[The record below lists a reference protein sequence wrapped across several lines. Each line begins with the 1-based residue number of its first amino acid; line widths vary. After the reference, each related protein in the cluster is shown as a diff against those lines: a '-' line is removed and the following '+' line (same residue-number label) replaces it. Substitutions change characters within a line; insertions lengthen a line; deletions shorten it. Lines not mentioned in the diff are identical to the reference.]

1 MSHQSRPWILRRTTL
16 LASGGRMVNLLD
28 RKAKF
33 DSVKYD
39 LKAVQFHMQRY
50 DNGSVDVLAKQCF
63 QYWQQLK
70 NNPKYKALTEKM
82 EAE

>member
-1 MSHQSRPWILRRTTL
+1 M
-16 LASGGRMVNLLD
+16 ANLLD

-33 DSVKYD
+33 DAVRHD

-50 DNGSVDVLAKQCF
+50 QNGSVDILAKQCF

-70 NNPKYKALTEKM
+70 NSPKYKALTEEM
-82 EAE
+82 EGK